1 LFYGVLRGGYQQK
14 AAFINKKALFFTETL
29 DRRGYSDIFASI
41 IIYKQSK
48 KTRTMNKAELI
59 DAIAS
64 EAGLSKADAKK
75 ALDGFVNATAA
86 ALKKGDRISLVGFG
100 SFSVSERAARTG
112 RNPQTGKEIKI
123 AKKNVVRFK
132 AGAELSGKVN

>member
-1 LFYGVLRGGYQQK
+1 
-14 AAFINKKALFFTETL
+14 
-29 DRRGYSDIFASI
+29 
-41 IIYKQSK
+41 
-48 KTRTMNKAELI
+48 MNKAELI

-75 ALDGFVNATAA
+75 ALDAFVSATAE

-100 SFSVSERAARTG
+100 SFSVSSRAARTG

-123 AKKNVVRFK
+123 EAKNVIRFK